1 MCILLTRDIFHVTY
15 FSEGSGRSFQTGN
28 AAINSLQ
35 EWCRRRTKYHEV
47 SQYHV
52 HHVVTSAALMIL
64 KNVQDLHILLVIT
77 IYKWHLV
84 SSIFTLFV

>member
-1 MCILLTRDIFHVTY
+1 MSILLARDIFNMTY

-47 SQYHV
+47 SQYYV
-52 HHVVTSAALMIL
+52 HPDVTSAALIYF
-64 KNVQDLHILLVIT
+64 KNLQDLHTHVVIT
-77 IYKWHLV
+77 IY
-84 SSIFTLFV
+84 

>member
-1 MCILLTRDIFHVTY
+1 MTRIIATKPIFFHFLLCMCIFLARDIFNMTY

-47 SQYHV
+47 SQYYV
-52 HHVVTSAALMIL
+52 HHAVTSAALIIL
-64 KNVQDLHILLVIT
+64 KN
-77 IYKWHLV
+77 
-84 SSIFTLFV
+84 

>member
-1 MCILLTRDIFHVTY
+1 MYILLACDIFNVTY

-47 SQYHV
+47 GQYYV
-52 HHVVTSAALMIL
+52 HHAVTSAALIIL
-64 KNVQDLHILLVIT
+64 EYVVEDLHNYSLSNYHI
-77 IYKWHLV
+77 
-84 SSIFTLFV
+84 